1 MTLPATSLLC
11 VRDLVVQYAAR
22 GRRAGITAVR
32 GVSLD
37 IAPASIR
44 AVVGESGCGKTSL
57 ARAILRLLPVSSG
70 RILLDGQD
78 LTALNP
84 RRLRAARREIQA
96 VFQDPMASLSP
107 RRTVL
112 QTLREPLDHFRIG
125 AAGDRGDRAVAAL
138 EQVGLD
144 AALRQ
149 DREQQAA
156 RREVREIRQRLAGL
170 VPGEVAVMDGLMAG
184 KPNKKIAAELGIGL
198 RTVELR
204 RARLLK
210 KMHAGSLAEL
220 VRMVTVSGYQP
231 QAADQAVRDLA
242 LALRNHLADPV
253 MVALSQLSRW
263 PVPLLAALASERE
276 LLASARAFGAASA
289 GGADVVGSS
298 DLLHRLELLE
308 ARRTDG
314 DRMVARRPRG
324 ARVGRHG
331 HRRIAGECVVRPAG
345 ECESERRDR
354 GE

>member
-37 IAPASIR
+37 IAPASIL

-144 AALRQ
+144 AALRHRLPHELSGGQ
-149 DREQQAA
+149 
-156 RREVREIRQRLAGL
+156 RQRVALARAL
-170 VPGEVAVMDGLMAG
+170 VSGPRLIIADEPLSSLDLPSQQRIVELLLDLRDRTGVALLFVSHDLNVVRSLADAVAVMYLG
-184 KPNKKIAAELGIGL
+184 KMAEL
-198 RTVELR
+198 
-204 RARLLK
+204 
-210 KMHAGSLAEL
+210 AGRGPIFENPLHPY
-220 VRMVTVSGYQP
+220 T
-231 QAADQAVRDLA
+231 QALMSAI
-242 LALRNHLADPV
+242 
-253 MVALSQLSRW
+253 
-263 PVPLLAALASERE
+263 PVPDPTLKRQRVILEGDVPSPLNPPTGCRFHTRCPLA
-276 LLASARAFGAASA
+276 F
-289 GGADVVGSS
+289 DK
-298 DLLHRLELLE
+298 
-308 ARRTDG
+308 
-314 DRMVARRPRG
+314 
-324 ARVGRHG
+324 
-331 HRRIAGECVVRPAG
+331 C
-345 ECESERRDR
+345 
-354 GE
+354 